1 MTSIRWLRPLCVCGM
16 LALSCSAEDGRLEPE
31 ASQAET
37 GGSNGTGGSGA
48 TGVASGT
55 PTTGGVATGGAS
67 VTGGVSAT
75 GNRGP
80 TGGMTPTGGVG
91 PTGGAPPTGGP
102 GTTGGWQTGGVT
114 ATGGAGTTG
123 GTTGGAGGNTGGV
136 LTTGGVEAT
145 GGLLAA
151 GGISAA
157 GGLVATG
164 GVATTGGAD
173 TSGGVESTGG
183 TATCD
188 PTWDPPETAN
198 GNTGIP
204 AGLQMVWERSGDVI
218 MAARNIKTRQLMENG
233 GRMRYCARWDSSEP
247 LTATDR
253 EQLATLIGKCERQWT
268 DELTGWGC
276 WPLGHVEVEIV
287 LWVVRDAA
295 LLQGWS
301 DAEGAYVV
309 SDDPDVPCPQDCAQ
323 EPGREPMTTCSA
335 APYDEFFWLDGDLT
349 DYTGWGSATGFY
361 MGADAILSAAR
372 AEADTETI
380 VVHEMGHAHGLD
392 DFYTEDV
399 TPDGWTRFVM
409 KAGSSL
415 EVTETDGWMVRDVW
429 RHIRADYGY
438 PPAE

>member
-1 MTSIRWLRPLCVCGM
+1 MPMIRWLRPLSLLGL
-16 LALSCSAEDGRLEPE
+16 LALSCSAEDGGLEPD
-31 ASQAET
+31 ADQTET
-37 GGSNGTGGSGA
+37 GGSAVSGGTGGSGA
-48 TGVASGT
+48 TGGGSGT
-55 PTTGGVATGGAS
+55 PATGGVATGGATA
-67 VTGGVSAT
+67 TGGVTPTGGQSAT
-75 GNRGP
+75 GGVTPTGGLGP
-80 TGGMTPTGGVG
+80 TGGVTP
-91 PTGGAPPTGGP
+91 
-102 GTTGGWQTGGVT
+102 
-114 ATGGAGTTG
+114 TGGAGTTG
-123 GTTGGAGGNTGGV
+123 GTTGGAGDNTGGV
-136 LTTGGVEAT
+136 LATGGVATMGGVEATGGLQTTGGLQATGGFTATGGVTTTGGVEAT
-145 GGLLAA
+145 GG
-151 GGISAA
+151 
-157 GGLVATG
+157 VE
-164 GVATTGGAD
+164 TT
-173 TSGGVESTGG
+173 GGVESTGG

-204 AGLQMVWERSGDVI
+204 AGLEMVWERSGDII
-218 MAARNIKTRQLMENG
+218 MAATNIKTRQLMENG
-233 GRMRYCARWDSSEP
+233 GRMRYCARWDSNEP

-309 SDDPDVPCPQDCAQ
+309 SNDPDVACPQDCAQ
-323 EPGREPMTTCSA
+323 EPGREQMTTCSA

-380 VVHEMGHAHGLD
+380 VAHEMGHAHGLD

-409 KAGSSL
+409 KAGSSM

-429 RHIRADYGY
+429 RHVRADYGY
-438 PPAE
+438 PAAE